1 MTTGSRTALYQLLHN
16 IRTIAGAGHMQ
27 GSKAIL
33 KVEIRLII
41 FNALFCSQ
49 QKLLPHCVY
58 KLGILYTSVVPSQ
71 EQHHFCHKQNVVKY
85 SYAVEV
91 LCKDG
96 T

>member
-1 MTTGSRTALYQLLHN
+1 
-16 IRTIAGAGHMQ
+16 MQ

-71 EQHHFCHKQNVVKY
+71 EQHHLCQAKC
-85 SYAVEV
+85 SEV
-91 LCKDG
+91 FLCCRSVMQG
-96 T
+96 WYLE